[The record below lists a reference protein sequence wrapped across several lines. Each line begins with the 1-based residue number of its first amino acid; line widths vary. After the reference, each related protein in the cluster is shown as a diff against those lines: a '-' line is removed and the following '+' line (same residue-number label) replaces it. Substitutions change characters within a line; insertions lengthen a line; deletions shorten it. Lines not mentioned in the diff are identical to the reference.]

1 MSRDLK
7 MQVQNY
13 LDEIGRQLPKDYPN
27 KQQILHM
34 IRNDLDIYL
43 QEHPDA
49 GFMDAE
55 EEFGN
60 ASEMV
65 DSLMKQLPGAA
76 IHAALRKKRRR
87 QRILTALSVLLLIVL
102 GYMGNYLYLL
112 WDASEVTIEKV
123 ISTYDTELNIE

>member
-1 MSRDLK
+1 MSRDLE
-7 MQVQNY
+7 MQVQDY
-13 LDEIGRQLPKDYPN
+13 LDEIGQQLPKDYPN

-34 IRNDLDIYL
+34 IKNDLDTYL

-60 ASEMV
+60 ATEMV

-76 IHAALRKKRRR
+76 FHAVLRKKRRR
-87 QRILTALSVLLLIVL
+87 QRILTALCVLLLIVL
-102 GYMGNYLYLL
+102 GFMGRQLYRL
-112 WDASEVTIEKV
+112 WGYSGVIIEER
-123 ISTYDTELNIE
+123 ISTYDTW